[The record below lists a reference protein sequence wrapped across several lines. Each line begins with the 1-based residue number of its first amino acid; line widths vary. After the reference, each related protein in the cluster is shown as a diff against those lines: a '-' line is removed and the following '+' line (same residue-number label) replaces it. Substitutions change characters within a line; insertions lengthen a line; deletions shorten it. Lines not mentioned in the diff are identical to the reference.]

1 MLKTALALV
10 CVTSCVSFS
19 EIATGTAFAQTEA
32 KVHVDPLSIGRVTD
46 RGRIPN
52 SLDEMMSKT
61 VGRVSEKA
69 VKGYQGNFAAYWK
82 SSETSRVGKALEAVV
97 CDTVNG
103 RNRAVGS
110 MTRWATT
117 ASLGYPAHPADIVEL
132 DAKGK
137 VIRKIQAG
145 TGHTNVL
152 SKLVDS
158 KYKGMDILTDSDT
171 LSSLRKHLVKQSS
184 LGKQSGRSLK
194 PQLKALQDALS
205 SGRLIMR
212 LPQGTPLPT
221 KQFITK
227 QAQAHAGR
235 CFKQTMQS
243 VHKVIPNKLTDK
255 ALRPGKDIA
264 RIGRTPKI
272 VICGL
277 PFVKPALRGAPLV
290 AGGVELIG
298 LVTKATDVEN
308 IFRDGKISQK
318 QREREHVK
326 NVAGAVGGLSGGL
339 GGAYAGAK
347 VGGSVGTAGG
357 PWGAGAGAIVGGVA
371 GGVAGYHGGEAA
383 ATAAADWSMKKV
395 HQTGNT
401 IAGTVRSA
409 TNWTAK
415 KASQTGNTIAGTAR
429 SATNW
434 SAKKASQTG
443 NAIAGAAG
451 SARNR
456 AVNAWDYVWGN

>member
-1 MLKTALALV
+1 MLKTALMFV
-10 CVTSCVSFS
+10 CVTSCVSVS
-19 EIATGTAFAQTEA
+19 EIATGTALAQTA
-32 KVHVDPLSIGRVTD
+32 SKVHVDFLSIGSVID
-46 RGRIPN
+46 NSRIPN

-69 VKGYQGNFAAYWK
+69 VKGYQGNFAAYWN

-110 MTRWATT
+110 MTRWTTT

-132 DAKGK
+132 DARGK

-152 SKLVDS
+152 SKLVDP

-171 LSSLRKHLVKQSS
+171 LSSLQKHLAKQSS
-184 LGKQSGRSLK
+184 LAKQSGRALK

-205 SGRLIMR
+205 SGRLIKK

-221 KQFITK
+221 KQFIIK
-227 QAQAHAGR
+227 QAQVHASR
-235 CFKQTMQS
+235 CFKHTMKS
-243 VHKVIPNKLTDK
+243 VQKVIPNKLTNK
-255 ALRPGKDIA
+255 ALRSGKGLA
-264 RIGRTPKI
+264 RIGGKTIAKTAA
-272 VICGL
+272 
-277 PFVKPALRGAPLV
+277 KAALRGAPVVLV
-290 AGGVELIG
+290 AWEGYSH
-298 LVTKATDVEN
+298 VTKASAVEEK
-308 IFRDGKISQK
+308 FRSGKITHK
-318 QREREHVK
+318 ERETAHVK
-326 NVAGAVGGLSGGL
+326 NAAGAAGGLSG
-339 GGAYAGAK
+339 AVAGAK
-347 VGGSVGTAGG
+347 VGALGGAVGG
-357 PWGAGAGAIVGGVA
+357 PWGAGAGTIA
-371 GGVAGYHGGEAA
+371 GGVAGYYGGEAA

-395 HQTGNT
+395 H
-401 IAGTVRSA
+401 
-409 TNWTAK
+409 
-415 KASQTGNTIAGTAR
+415 QTGNTIAGTAR

-443 NAIAGAAG
+443 NAIAGAAS
-451 SARNR
+451 SAKNS